1 MTSSR
6 TASLSRETGETK
18 ISVEI
23 NLDGTGQYEIETG
36 NGMLDHMLAQLS
48 RHGLIDLKLNAK
60 GDTNVGWHHLVEDTA
75 ILLGRAFAEAVGD
88 ARGITRMGHAYVP
101 LDEALALVAVDFSGR
116 GYAVLDTRLGEGDM
130 GGLTPDL
137 VDHFL
142 ESLAQQGRFNIH
154 VRVMAGESNHHKAE
168 AMFKAMARAMRMA
181 LTMDHR
187 RSGDIPSTKGTIG

>member
-1 MTSSR
+1 MTASR

-18 ISVEI
+18 ISVEL

-48 RHGLIDLKLNAK
+48 RHGLIDVKLSAS
-60 GDTNVGWHHLVEDTA
+60 GDTHVGWHHLVEDTA

-88 ARGITRMGHAYVP
+88 ARGITRMAHAYVP

-116 GYAVLDTRLGEGDM
+116 GYAVLDIGLTDGDM

-154 VRVMAGESNHHKAE
+154 VRVMSGESNHHKAE
-168 AMFKAMARAMRMA
+168 AVFKAMARAMRMA
-181 LTMDHR
+181 LTLDPR